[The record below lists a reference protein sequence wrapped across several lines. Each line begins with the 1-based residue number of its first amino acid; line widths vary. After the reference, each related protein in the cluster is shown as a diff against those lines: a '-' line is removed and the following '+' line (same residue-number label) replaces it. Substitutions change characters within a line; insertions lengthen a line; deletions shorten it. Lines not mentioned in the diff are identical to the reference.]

1 MPKACASLSAV
12 WVMTQTGRERHDIL
26 PPLTPP
32 REGEGKASPL
42 HARGVP
48 AWDLPTRLFHW
59 TLVLLI
65 VSAWVSFEFAED
77 MGDETLVWH
86 RANGLAIL
94 VLIVWRLLWGVWG
107 SSTARFAGFV
117 RGPAAVLAYVR
128 GLLAGRAARYLGHNP
143 LGALMVLALLATL
156 AAQGGFGLFATDDN
170 DLVGGP
176 LYRLVDEAQNVR
188 AARLHGF
195 VFNFVLLPLVLLHIV
210 VNTLYTL
217 VKREPLIP
225 AMLTGRKPAELY
237 ADAPEAAIAT
247 HPLLR
252 ALLCLIAAAVI
263 VLGGILALGGR
274 LALY

>member
-1 MPKACASLSAV
+1 MPAKPSDAESVS
-12 WVMTQTGRERHDIL
+12 
-26 PPLTPP
+26 
-32 REGEGKASPL
+32 
-42 HARGVP
+42 

-77 MGDETLVWH
+77 LGDQTLVWH

-107 SSTARFAGFV
+107 SSTARFASFV
-117 RGPAAVLAYVR
+117 HGAAAVLAYVR
-128 GLLAGRAARYLGHNP
+128 DLLSGRAARYLGHNP
-143 LGALMVLALLATL
+143 LGAIMVLALLATL
-156 AAQGGFGLFATDDN
+156 AIQAGFGLFATDDN

-195 VFNFVLLPLVLLHIV
+195 VFNVVLLPLVLLHIV
-210 VNTLYTL
+210 VNTLYTV
-217 VKREPLIP
+217 VKKEPLIP
-225 AMLTGRKPAELY
+225 AMLTGRKPAAAY
-237 ADAPEAAIAT
+237 ADASEATVFAR
-247 HPLLR
+247 PLPR
-252 ALLCLIAAAVI
+252 ALLCLVAATAI